1 MKEFCVELW
10 NDWEM
15 LGARPGILQTIEHA
29 PCASDGVRARREAG
43 NPGFSYQTTLVF
55 RHLNSSKK
63 WNWIK
68 TIENKN
74 LYGENITSGNCLSD
88 NVGFGWCSN
97 LLLDKMACKLC
108 ARSWQVSLQQLTELR
123 NGNVEMMEVY
133 LASEMFVTQSLPSD
147 HCRSREGDS
156 GVGSC

>member
-1 MKEFCVELW
+1 MEHSVITFWPSKPFIGVFGNSVQCEERVLCRFVEWLW
-10 NDWEM
+10 NV
-15 LGARPGILQTIEHA
+15 EHA
-29 PCASDGVRARREAG
+29 PGFCKLWSTRGASDGVRAHWEAG

-97 LLLDKMACKLC
+97 LLLDKTACKLC
-108 ARSWQVSLQQLTELR
+108 ARSWQDSLQQLTEMR
-123 NGNVEMMEVY
+123 NGGEDEMRELY
-133 LASEMFVTQSLPSD
+133 LRCL
-147 HCRSREGDS
+147 
-156 GVGSC
+156 